1 MASSDPKSAGPP
13 EVALVT
19 GASRGIGRAIA
30 IELGVPGRAVVVNYH
45 SRSEAAA
52 EVVAEI
58 EHQGGTAVAIQADV
72 GQTADRERLVRDT
85 IRQFGRID
93 ILVNN
98 AGITSPGRRDILE
111 ATEDSWD
118 QVLSTNLKGPFF
130 LTQLVARE
138 MIDRQSSSEGRAGKI
153 ITISSISALA
163 VSPNRAD
170 YCIAKAAL
178 GMMTEVFAVRLA
190 DHGITVFE
198 ICPGIIASDM
208 TAPVR
213 SQYDE
218 RIRAGLSPIR
228 RWGQP
233 EDVASV
239 VGAIADGAM
248 PFCTGQR
255 ILVDGGLHIRR
266 L

>member
-1 MASSDPKSAGPP
+1 MASSNPRTAGPL

-30 IELGVPGRAVVVNYH
+30 IELGTSERDVVVNYH
-45 SRSEAAA
+45 SRSEAAT

-58 EHQGGTAVAIQADV
+58 ERKGGTAVAIQADV
-72 GQTADRERLVRDT
+72 GQTADRERLVRET
-85 IRQFGRID
+85 IQRYGRID

-118 QVLSTNLKGPFF
+118 QVLATNLKGPFF

-138 MIDRQSSSEGRAGKI
+138 MIAGRVSNGARAGKI
-153 ITISSISALA
+153 ITISSISALS

-178 GMMTEVFAVRLA
+178 GMMTELFAVRLA
-190 DHGITVFE
+190 EYGITVFE

-213 SQYDE
+213 DQYDE

-233 EDVASV
+233 QDVARV